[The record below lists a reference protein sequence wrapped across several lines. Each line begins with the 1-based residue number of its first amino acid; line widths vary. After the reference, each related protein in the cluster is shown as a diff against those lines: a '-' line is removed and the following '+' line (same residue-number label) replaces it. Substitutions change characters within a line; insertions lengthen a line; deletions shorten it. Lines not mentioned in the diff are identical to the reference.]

1 MWKGIENRNRDESS
15 SFLRKTRNSPH
26 FLRSPSTIP
35 IDISSLF
42 ATIVAALA
50 VKNYVRGSFL
60 TVSGCKDIVWV
71 SRDRE
76 GRTKYEIKIAAG

>member
-1 MWKGIENRNRDESS
+1 MENRNRDESS

-26 FLRSPSTIP
+26 FLRLPSTIP

-71 SRDRE
+71 PRDRE
-76 GRTKYEIKIAAG
+76 GRKSTKQK